1 MSTANKAC
9 RFRAIRSKGLIMNE
23 NAWFLFATRDG
34 VAAQLGAARLIQSD
48 RPRATTAPDSRTSV
62 AHVTTAPRRST
73 QLFRRFRTA

>member
-1 MSTANKAC
+1 MSTANHTLPL
-9 RFRAIRSKGLIMNE
+9 RAILSKGLIMNE

-48 RPRATTAPDSRTSV
+48 QPRPTTAPDSRTSV

-73 QLFRRFRTA
+73 QLFRRFRAA